1 MIAHNLPPVDSI
13 PCIVRTYIVQADD
26 MQQTRRT
33 IARGLGT
40 WYVVDERREPG
51 RQAARDR
58 AAANA
63 RTWRVVA
70 NGAGHNPSAV
80 RRAVLQNLAG

>member
-1 MIAHNLPPVDSI
+1 MIAHNLPPVDLI
-13 PCIVRTYIVQADD
+13 PDIVRGYIFAADNL
-26 MQQTRRT
+26 QQTRRT
-33 IARGLGT
+33 IAAGLGT

-51 RQAARDR
+51 RQAARDH

-63 RTWRVVA
+63 RAWRIVA

-80 RRAVLQNLAG
+80 RRAVLQNLAR